1 MGTPA
6 GVPSGRLLLCR
17 NTGRSRGV
25 SADDDPR
32 LLECFAHVAINN
44 GLECKVACSNSKV
57 GIARDCP
64 VAGMTRHIGC
74 LTPWQHGLGCQ
85 WRIQALG
92 RHLRR
97 LGETFMEDVSRCGL

>member
-25 SADDDPR
+25 SADEDPR
-32 LLECFAHVAINN
+32 LLECFAQVAINN

-57 GIARDCP
+57 GIARDC
-64 VAGMTRHIGC
+64 VMACMTRH
-74 LTPWQHGLGCQ
+74 LGCMMPVVYSGTLS
-85 WRIQALG
+85 AFAAM
-92 RHLRR
+92 
-97 LGETFMEDVSRCGL
+97 GEADVEDVSRCGV